1 MNPRPSSERPEPH
14 PCDGYPL
21 DDTDYGERAA
31 CSNVV
36 EPEQSHEGG
45 YWWPGRWCPA
55 CEAAWKARRQAER
68 MADDQA
74 TAGIP
79 PRYRDHRFARHLIQ
93 GKGIPGETWEAFRAR
108 LEAEA
113 APTIGITGWNFRV
126 ARAVRD
132 RPKGRTLIVS
142 GPVGSGKSLLTA
154 ALANDMIERGIPV
167 TWITEP
173 ELWEAHAREQL
184 KGAQR
189 RVVGLTLGAPLLF
202 LDDLGA
208 TEKLTAWHR
217 DHLEALICGR
227 YDRGASLVI
236 TTNLPLTAPEKQ
248 DSIASM
254 YGERVL
260 SRLVEM
266 VGGRR
271 AGLPGYLELRGM
283 DWRSDVEHATPAA
296 EAPAP
301 SSSATKAS
309 SSTPRARDWKARQ
322 AGDDTDDTT
331 PED

>member
-1 MNPRPSSERPEPH
+1 M
-14 PCDGYPL
+14 
-21 DDTDYGERAA
+21 
-31 CSNVV
+31 V
-36 EPEQSHEGG
+36 EPDAPVDGG

-55 CEAAWKARRQAER
+55 CEAAWVARRHAAKVADGQA
-68 MADDQA
+68 D
-74 TAGIP
+74 AGIP
-79 PRYRDHRFARHLIQ
+79 ARYRAHRFPRHLIQ
-93 GKGIPGETWEAFRAR
+93 AKGETWDAFRTR

-113 APTIGITGWNFRV
+113 EATIGITGWNVRV
-126 ARAVRD
+126 ARAIRD

-142 GPVGSGKSLLTA
+142 GPVGSGKSLLTS
-154 ALANDMIERGIPV
+154 ALATDMIERGIPV
-167 TWITEP
+167 AWITEP

-184 KGAQR
+184 KGAAR
-189 RVVGLTLGAPLLF
+189 RVVGLTMGAPLLF

-283 DWRSDVEHATPAA
+283 DWRSDVEHPPTPAP
-296 EAPAP
+296 EPSPA
-301 SSSATKAS
+301 SSAPPAS
-309 SSTPRARDWKARQ
+309 SSTTTPRARDWKARQ
-322 AGDDTDDTT
+322 AGDDSHT
-331 PED
+331 ED